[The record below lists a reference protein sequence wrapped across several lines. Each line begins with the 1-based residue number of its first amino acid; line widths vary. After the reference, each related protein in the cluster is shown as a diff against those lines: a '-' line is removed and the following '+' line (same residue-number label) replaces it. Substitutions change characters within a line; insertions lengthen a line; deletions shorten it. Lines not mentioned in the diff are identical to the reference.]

1 MGPKSVTDLRYISK
15 WIKWLNVLHGIGSWK
30 KLEQS
35 KKWLLNVHLACDF
48 VAGAGSILAMVQA
61 ASQRDP
67 DIICGKPYKPTFDVL
82 VSKYNIDPQK
92 TLMIGDRSV
101 LLNLYLFNVSLS

>member
-1 MGPKSVTDLRYISK
+1 
-15 WIKWLNVLHGIGSWK
+15 
-30 KLEQS
+30 
-35 KKWLLNVHLACDF
+35 LARAF

-101 LLNLYLFNVSLS
+101 FLYLFTYLMFH